1 MVFSTLAPTRFR
13 GRLQK
18 SEKQGWRRP
27 KKATKKNG
35 PARQALFWSFLEG
48 GKHQTVA
55 TWILRDGQ
63 ESRQTPI
70 RYHSY
75 KELCTQQMQL
85 MFSTALN
92 AALASTFGRYEK
104 DIHRT
109 LTKGVR
115 DRKSTTF
122 LPRLRGDCG
131 SYRCPALFLDDGSG
145 RSRLCCW
152 ADKCAEKL
160 KRHFEMVA
168 SPSIDFQK
176 WLKAVF
182 LPVHPCCALPGPQC
196 LDCSRCTA
204 SDANCAAG
212 SRGDDGP
219 RRGGCPVG
227 ALVCTKWSLAGMLTS
242 NDRTVD
248 ELLV

>member
-1 MVFSTLAPTRFR
+1 M
-13 GRLQK
+13 
-18 SEKQGWRRP
+18 
-27 KKATKKNG
+27 
-35 PARQALFWSFLEG
+35 
-48 GKHQTVA
+48 A

-70 RYHSY
+70 RYHSC

-160 KRHFEMVA
+160 KRHFGGKHRFSKVVESCVST
-168 SPSIDFQK
+168 SPPLLCLARSS
-176 WLKAVF
+176 VF
-182 LPVHPCCALPGPQC
+182 GLQPVHSIRCEL
-196 LDCSRCTA
+196 CSWIT
-204 SDANCAAG
+204 
-212 SRGDDGP
+212 
-219 RRGGCPVG
+219 RR
-227 ALVCTKWSLAGMLTS
+227 
-242 NDRTVD
+242 
-248 ELLV
+248 